1 MEKIHNFRSIDKAK
15 EFRVVSYSQKGFIM
29 PSNIVQI
36 NENEKMTWIVP
47 DSKMEELI
55 KKLDECG
62 DKEDAISSDVSP
74 LPYSQSES

>member
-1 MEKIHNFRSIDKAK
+1 
-15 EFRVVSYSQKGFIM
+15 M

-36 NENEKMTWIVP
+36 NENEKMTCIIP

-62 DKEDAISSDVSP
+62 DKEDVISSDVSP
-74 LPYSQSES
+74 SPYLQS